1 MRLSALFGTTLR
13 EAPANVDF
21 ESHAL
26 ILRAGYVRQLSAG
39 IFSYL
44 PLAWRSLRKIE
55 QILREEMEAIGGQE
69 MNMPVTH
76 PAEIWQK
83 TGRWDAVD
91 ETMVRF
97 KDRGGRDMVLAM
109 THEEVVASLAHSEVQ
124 TYRQLPKLIF
134 QMQTKFRDEPR
145 ARGGLVRVRE
155 FVMKDSYSLDLDED
169 GLHEQYVRHYHAYLR
184 IGLRAGLPLL
194 PVRSDVGMMGGQV
207 AHEFMYLTD
216 IGEDTLAICDGCG
229 YAANREVAEFQKDAA
244 SDSEPQALEKVH
256 TPAAATIEEV
266 AGFLSVDSSQC
277 AKVVCYVAE
286 LASDDAAKLV
296 VAVVRGDM
304 EVNETKVQNL
314 AQARKLRPAQEEEI
328 SQAGLVPGFASPIG
342 IESDK
347 ALVIVDD
354 LVVSSPNLVCGAND
368 PDHHYRN
375 ANYGRDYKADI
386 ESGIAS
392 VFEGASCLKCGGSL
406 ALKRGVEAGNIFQ
419 LGTRYTEALDAN
431 YVTADGKSK
440 PIVMGSYGI
449 GVGRLLACVA
459 EEHRDDSGLNL
470 PITVAPYQIHL
481 VALARKQET
490 KDAAEQIYQQLSEEG
505 FEVLY
510 DDRDASS
517 GIKFTDA
524 DLLGMPIRVLVSDRS
539 LKSDEVEVKLRRSD
553 NAEKIPRAE
562 LTRFVQSQIDLLL
575 GEIDEQLQQLERN
588 KAAADEI
595 LGG

>member
-1 MRLSALFGTTLR
+1 MKLSALFGTTLR

-26 ILRAGYVRQLSAG
+26 IIRAGYVRQLSAG

-69 MNMPVTH
+69 MNMPVIH
-76 PAEIWQK
+76 PAELWQK
-83 TGRWDAVD
+83 TGRWQAVD

-97 KDRGGRDMVLAM
+97 TDRGGRDMVLAM
-109 THEEVVASLAHSEVQ
+109 THEEVVAALTHSEIQ
-124 TYRQLPKLIF
+124 TYRQLPKLVF

-169 GLHEQYVRHYHAYLR
+169 GLRQQYVRHYHAYLR
-184 IGLRAGLPLL
+184 IGLRAGLRLL

-229 YAANREVAEFQKDAA
+229 YAANREVAEFQKEAA
-244 SDSEPQALEKVH
+244 SDLEPQALEKVH

-266 AGFLSVDSSQC
+266 ARFLSVDSSQC
-277 AKVVCYVAE
+277 AKVVCYMAE
-286 LASDDAAKLV
+286 FAAEEAPKLV

-314 AQARKLRPAQEEEI
+314 ARARKLRPAQAEEI

-342 IESDK
+342 IDSDK
-347 ALVIVDD
+347 ALIIVDD
-354 LVVSSPNLVCGAND
+354 LLTRTPNLVCGANE

-375 ANYGRDYKADI
+375 ANYGRDFTAAI
-386 ESGIAS
+386 EAGIAS
-392 VFEGASCLKCGGSL
+392 VFEGALCIKCGQPL
-406 ALKRGVEAGNIFQ
+406 TLRRGVEAGNIFQ
-419 LGTRYTEALDAN
+419 LGTRYTEALDAH
-431 YVTADGKSK
+431 YVTADGESK
-440 PIVMGSYGI
+440 PVVMGSYGI
-449 GVGRLLACVA
+449 GVGRLLACAA
-459 EEHRDDSGLNL
+459 EEHRDDSGLCL
-470 PITVAPYQIHL
+470 PISVAPYQVHL

-490 KDAAEQIYQQLSEEG
+490 KDVADEIYQQLLDAG
-505 FEVLY
+505 FEVLF
-510 DDRDASS
+510 DDRDVSS

-539 LKSDEVEVKLRRSD
+539 LKGNEAEVKLRRSD
-553 NAEKIPRAE
+553 DAEKVALGE
-562 LTRFVQSQIDLLL
+562 LVRFVQSKIDSLHD
-575 GEIDEQLQQLERN
+575 EIDEQLRQLERN
-588 KAAADEI
+588 KASAEEI
-595 LGG
+595 LKG